1 MQNCILNY
9 IMVTT
14 AKGWDYKLYES
25 DGEEKNYNANRKVVA
40 ALELS

>member
-25 DGEEKNYNANRKVVA
+25 VGDDEKTTVA
-40 ALELS
+40 ALEYS